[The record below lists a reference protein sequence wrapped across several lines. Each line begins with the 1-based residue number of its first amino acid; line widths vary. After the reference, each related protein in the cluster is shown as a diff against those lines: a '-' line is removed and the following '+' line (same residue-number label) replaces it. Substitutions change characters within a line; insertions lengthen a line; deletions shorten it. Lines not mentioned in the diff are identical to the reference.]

1 MPSNTHTTATVR
13 LQLDLSGLVTQLREL
28 ADTLEAANVKRY
40 DDIPKAADMDDPF
53 GLAAANREAVAD
65 FPPGI
70 ACDFP
75 CCAPKADDDHEPE
88 PVCTCPETAECRHE
102 AWEVD
107 SRAITRKCADCGAP
121 LPPMPE
127 ADDDCT
133 CPETTLADDHEPDI
147 PTACENCNTT
157 YAGCD
162 ERLAILGRTC
172 CKPCEVRDTHKT
184 VAWEMWRWQDRQA
197 RPNDDPEAAS

>member
-70 ACDFP
+70 AGDFP

-88 PVCTCPETAECRHE
+88 PVCTCPET
-102 AWEVD
+102 
-107 SRAITRKCADCGAP
+107 
-121 LPPMPE
+121 
-127 ADDDCT
+127 
-133 CPETTLADDHEPDI
+133 TLVDDHEPDI

-172 CKPCEVRDTHKT
+172 CKPCEVRDTHKA

>member
-1 MPSNTHTTATVR
+1 MPSDTHTTATVR

-40 DDIPKAADMDDPF
+40 
-53 GLAAANREAVAD
+53 
-65 FPPGI
+65 
-70 ACDFP
+70 
-75 CCAPKADDDHEPE
+75 
-88 PVCTCPETAECRHE
+88 
-102 AWEVD
+102 
-107 SRAITRKCADCGAP
+107 
-121 LPPMPE
+121 
-127 ADDDCT
+127 
-133 CPETTLADDHEPDI
+133 DHEPDI

-172 CKPCEVRDTHKT
+172 CKPCEVRDTHKA